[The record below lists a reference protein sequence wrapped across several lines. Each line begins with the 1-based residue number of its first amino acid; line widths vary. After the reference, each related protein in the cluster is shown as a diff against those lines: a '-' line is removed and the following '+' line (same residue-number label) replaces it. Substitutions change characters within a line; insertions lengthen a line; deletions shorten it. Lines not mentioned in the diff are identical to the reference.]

1 MVEVTAI
8 AEPLPIDLY
17 RFFVQCVEGALSW
30 RKAAAR
36 FKIAPSSV
44 VNLLRLLEETG
55 SVEPRPRV
63 AASGGNLK
71 PHREFILGV
80 VERQPDATMPEL
92 AAKLL
97 SSKGMKI
104 NPSNLSKSLITQV
117 FSVKKRCGQLSKT
130 YLTSPGPELNGKTV
144 ACRS

>member
-1 MVEVTAI
+1 M
-8 AEPLPIDLY
+8 
-17 RFFVQCVEGALSW
+17 
-30 RKAAAR
+30 
-36 FKIAPSSV
+36 
-44 VNLLRLLEETG
+44 
-55 SVEPRPRV
+55 EPRPRV

-97 SSKGMKI
+97 SSKGVKI
-104 NPSNLSKSLITQV
+104 NPSNLSKFLIAQV

-144 ACRS
+144 PCRL